1 MLSSNMILWEYITV
15 ILAFCNRRIVSH
27 AFAYTSFSG
36 PSAMSTEERTMNTEQ
51 RINPKCLV
59 RLGKTPPQALEMLQ
73 QVYGDNTVMSR
84 TKLQTVVYDILPS
97 CRKAVFGVWSRTCV
111 FEWRYKRFKAGR
123 EDVEDGPRSGRPST
137 SRTKARS

>member
-1 MLSSNMILWEYITV
+1 MLSSNMILWEYIAV
-15 ILAFCNRRIVSH
+15 ILAFCNHRIVSH

-84 TKLQTVVYDILPS
+84 T
-97 CRKAVFGVWSRTCV
+97 CV
-111 FEWRYKRFKAGR
+111 FEWHKRFKAGR